1 MCVLCHL
8 QRCHYEQ
15 NISKLSIHNNV
26 DLPPFAQLA
35 KHLHYCYII
44 VNDLQ
49 GYFFLS
55 IYLLL
60 IAKRYFNNVDLK
72 TWDAFDLCIFTLD
85 YFTVK

>member
-26 DLPPFAQLA
+26 DLPPL
-35 KHLHYCYII
+35 LSSLNIYII
-44 VNDLQ
+44 ATLLLMISK
-49 GYFFLS
+49 GIFLS

-60 IAKRYFNNVDLK
+60 IAKHYLNNVDLK

-85 YFTVK
+85 YFKVK